1 MGYLDKALAEGETV
15 LVEGRFHWT
24 YTFGAWLV
32 LLIGASISA
41 VLWIAYP
48 ELLKAYPEYRWV
60 AYAAFVPFGFQF
72 LKLMIRKWSTEIAV
86 TNRRYIYKRGWIAR
100 NTQELPLLRVEEVN
114 LDQGVLGRLLGYGKV
129 SVSGT
134 GGDRPIVTPNIDDP
148 MGLRKALSNAVAG
161 AAAGRTT

>member
-1 MGYLDKALAEGETV
+1 MCYLDKALAEGEAV

-32 LLIGASISA
+32 LFIGASISA
-41 VLWIAYP
+41 ALWIAYP
-48 ELLKAYPEYRWV
+48 EFLSAYPEYRWV
-60 AYAAFVPFGFQF
+60 AYAAIVPFGFQF

-129 SVSGT
+129 RVSGT
-134 GGDRPIVTPNIDDP
+134 GGDRPIEIPNIDDP
-148 MGLRKALSNAVAG
+148 MGLRKALSNAVASVS
-161 AAAGRTT
+161 GRSR

>member
-41 VLWIAYP
+41 VLWI
-48 ELLKAYPEYRWV
+48 AYPEYRWV

-129 SVSGT
+129 RVSGT
-134 GGDRPIVTPNIDDP
+134 GGDRPIVIPNIDDP
-148 MGLRKALSNAVAG
+148 MGLRKALSNAVASVS
-161 AAAGRTT
+161 GRSR

>member
-1 MGYLDKALAEGETV
+1 MGYLDKALADGETV

-41 VLWIAYP
+41 ALWMAYP
-48 ELLKAYPEYRWV
+48 EWIAYPEYRWV
-60 AYAAFVPFGFQF
+60 AFAALVPFGFQF

-114 LDQGVLGRLLGYGKV
+114 LDQGVLGRLMGYGRV

-148 MGLRKALSNAVAG
+148 MGLRKALSNAVAE
-161 AAAGRTT
+161 AAGTSR